1 MNQKFLLENKYQEP
15 DAESLFNKY
24 SLRLHSNRFLFSR
37 CAVKNCCNTDI
48 EIHHV
53 RKLSRRIDSSGKV
66 SVLTSNN
73 KRLYGL
79 SAILSAVNRKQ
90 IPLCSLHHLE
100 FEAGKYSPLDKEFLK
115 KVYNVDCSGLNF
127 EELFL
132 GK

>member
-1 MNQKFLLENKYQEP
+1 M
-15 DAESLFNKY
+15 
-24 SLRLHSNRFLFSR
+24 
-37 CAVKNCCNTDI
+37 DI
-48 EIHHV
+48 EIHHIK
-53 RKLSRRIDSSGKV
+53 KLGRRIDSSGKI

-100 FEAGKYSPLDKEFLK
+100 FEAGEYSPLDKEFLK

-127 EELFL
+127 EEIFL